1 MGEGA
6 GGGRGGGGLEV
17 GEGEGRASARAD
29 LPPVTPHSLIVCPGP
44 TAHEAT
50 ALIQHSMQLDG
61 KLCGRD
67 AFSVC

>member
-1 MGEGA
+1 M
-6 GGGRGGGGLEV
+6 LEV
-17 GEGEGRASARAD
+17 GGGAAGGRRLGGWEGGGASARAD

-44 TAHEAT
+44 TTHEAT

>member
-1 MGEGA
+1 MGEG
-6 GGGRGGGGLEV
+6 GGG
-17 GEGEGRASARAD
+17 ASAGAD

-50 ALIQHSMQLDG
+50 ALIQDSMQLDG

-67 AFSVC
+67 AFSMC